1 MISAKKALFL
11 CAKRDNM
18 PNTKITTGQ
27 YVRIEQPMASV
38 GERILAVI
46 IDMLALFFYSWLAL
60 TICLAFLG
68 AFDANDSTIYVVLT
82 LFIFI
87 PCWLYQPLFEAF
99 NKGRTFGKLA
109 MGIKVATDDGSAP
122 SVGMIII
129 RWLLLTIDIITGI
142 GVVSILFT
150 RKNKRLGDLA
160 AGTIVI
166 KVKKGNAEERIDML
180 REYGFVNEG
189 YRPFYR
195 SLSRLTP
202 RQAQTISQVLAFY
215 GPNRQ
220 YYINR
225 LGDKVIHTL
234 RILPAP
240 GASAQQFLYAV
251 LNDYY
256 YYSST
261 VEM

>member
-1 MISAKKALFL
+1 MHYFCHS
-11 CAKRDNM
+11 KRNNM
-18 PNTKITTGQ
+18 SNTKITTGQ

-38 GERILAVI
+38 GERILAVLL
-46 IDMLALFFYSWLAL
+46 DTLALVTYSWLAL
-60 TICLAFLG
+60 MFCTIIVLAFNG
-68 AFDANDSTIYVVLT
+68 SEATMYVVV
-82 LFIFI
+82 FIFI
-87 PCWLYQPLFEAF
+87 ILPCWLYQPLMEAF
-99 NKGRTFGKLA
+99 NKGRTLGKLA
-109 MGIKVATDDGSAP
+109 LGIKVATDDGSAP
-122 SVGMIII
+122 TVGKIIT
-129 RWLLLTIDIITGI
+129 RWLLLTIDIVTGI

-150 RKNKRLGDLA
+150 RKNQRLGDLA

-166 KVKKGNAEERIDML
+166 KVKKGNAEERIEML
-180 REYGFVNEG
+180 REYGFVSES

-195 SLSRLTP
+195 SVAKLTP
-202 RQAQTISQVLAFY
+202 RQAQIISQVLSHY

-220 YYINR
+220 YYINQ
-225 LGDKVIHTL
+225 LGNKVIHTL

-240 GASAQQFLYAV
+240 GAGAQQFLYAV